1 MAATLTVEQEQ
12 ATKEFIEAVNKC
24 RAGRRAG
31 PVSWSTAV
39 KFLAA
44 RKFEVSR
51 ALALYDQHEATRRR
65 EGLAVLHPTQEPLLS
80 ELRTGKFTVLPSRDA
95 TGAAIAIFTAHLH
108 LPQNTTHQ
116 TTLQGVV
123 YQLDAVLESAET
135 QKHGLVF
142 IYDMSDSKYQNF
154 DYDLSQKI
162 LTLLKVSFTR
172 ISLKLSI
179 KRFDVIT

>member
-1 MAATLTVEQEQ
+1 
-12 ATKEFIEAVNKC
+12 VNKC

-44 RKFEVSR
+44 RKFEVQR
-51 ALALYDQHEATRRR
+51 ALALYEQHEATRRR

-80 ELRTGKFTVLPSRDA
+80 ELYTGKFTVLVRRENQLICRCVLFHYFMTRSKLMYNLFQPSRDA

-116 TTLQGVV
+116 TTLQ
-123 YQLDAVLESAET
+123 
-135 QKHGLVF
+135 
-142 IYDMSDSKYQNF
+142 
-154 DYDLSQKI
+154 
-162 LTLLKVSFTR
+162 VSFT
-172 ISLKLSI
+172 KVH
-179 KRFDVIT
+179 F